1 MEIGKNIKNVA
12 LVLVFAVTTSA
23 FVGCGGVSDTQ
34 MLTLNNL
41 RAEVNSLKAESET
54 LKQERE
60 DLQKSIAE
68 KNAKFEE
75 CKKVTEETK
84 ANLNKMKNQ

>member
-1 MEIGKNIKNVA
+1 MKIGKNIKSFA
-12 LVLVFAVTTSA
+12 LVLAFAVTTSA

-34 MLTLNNL
+34 MLQLNNL
-41 RAEVNSLKAESET
+41 KAEVNSLKAESQS

-60 DLQKSIAE
+60 SLQKSIAE
-68 KNAKFEE
+68 KNAKLEE

-84 ANLNKMKNQ
+84 ANLKKMKKQ

>member
-1 MEIGKNIKNVA
+1 MEIGKNIRRLV
-12 LVLVFAVTTSA
+12 LVLVFAVIA
-23 FVGCGGVSDTQ
+23 IGFAGCGGVNDTQ
-34 MLTLNNL
+34 MLELNNL
-41 RAEVNSLKAESET
+41 KAEVNSLKAESET

-60 DLQKSIAE
+60 ELQKSIAE
-68 KNAKFEE
+68 RNAKLEE

>member
-1 MEIGKNIKNVA
+1 MKLGKIIRNFA
-12 LVLVFAVTTSA
+12 LVLAFAVTTSA

-34 MLTLNNL
+34 MLELNNL
-41 RAEVNSLKAESET
+41 KTEVNSLKAESES

-68 KNAKFEE
+68 KNAKLEE
-75 CKKVTEETK
+75 CKRVTEETK
-84 ANLNKMKNQ
+84 ANLNKMKKQ